1 MDPPSQA
8 QGTIVLVEDDPHI
21 AELVELY
28 LRKEGF
34 RVLRA
39 PNGGHGLELV
49 RKERPRLV
57 LLDVGLPGELDGF
70 AVCRAVRAEGEIPV
84 VFLTAQGEEIDRVLG
99 FELGADDYVTKP
111 FSPRE
116 LVARVKAV
124 LRRAD
129 KPGAP
134 RPTGPPIDLDGIV
147 VDLARRE
154 VRREGAAVEL
164 TTREFDLLVHLASHR
179 GFVLTRQQLLDGV
192 WGRDWFGDERTV
204 DVHVAQLR
212 KKLGPAFR
220 LATVRGVGYRLD

>member
-129 KPGAP
+129 KPAAP

-147 VDLARRE
+147 VDRARRE